1 VEEGILRLFANRA
14 ADPEG
19 VCGAFDVTLP
29 IKLAAARFK
38 QEEIQIYHDLKV
50 LLITAQARL

>member
-14 ADPEG
+14 AGPEG
-19 VCGAFDVTLP
+19 GCGAFDVTLP

-38 QEEIQIYHDLKV
+38 QEEIQIYLFV
-50 LLITAQARL
+50 CLFGG